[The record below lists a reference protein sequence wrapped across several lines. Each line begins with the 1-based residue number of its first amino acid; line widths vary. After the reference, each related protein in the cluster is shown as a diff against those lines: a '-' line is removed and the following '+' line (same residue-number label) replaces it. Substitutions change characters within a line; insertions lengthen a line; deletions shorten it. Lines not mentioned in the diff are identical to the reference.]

1 MKINDFKEELKG
13 EKYTAEEV
21 GKMLGITRQA
31 VLGLIRRGSM
41 ESVKVS
47 PRKIFITKKQLEKY
61 INKNNRVAKPNKPE
75 TI

>member
-47 PRKIFITKKQLEKY
+47 QRKIFVTKKQLEKY
-61 INKNNRVAKPNKPE
+61 INKTNKLLK
-75 TI
+75 

>member
-61 INKNNRVAKPNKPE
+61 INKNNRVA
-75 TI
+75 